1 MPLPDA
7 EAPEESRLY
16 EELKSKN
23 ALGGATGG
31 NTAALMDALRLATFL
46 DAENEDQLRRLLLIG
61 QASGTTSSSGPIP
74 GTSTTAYKNDVT
86 SSGTRYN
93 IFQPGP
99 GEVWLLGPLSYQVGG
114 ASGTVTVEQWLYA
127 SDNIDGTKR
136 RVLVGNSSTSGSGY
150 NTIFEGGPNMPI
162 HVDENGYVAFEATG
176 TFTSVTVYLHL
187 IRVR

>member
-7 EAPEESRLY
+7 DPPEKSRLY

-31 NTAALMDALRLATFL
+31 NTANLMDALRLATFL
-46 DAENEDQLRRLLLIG
+46 DENNEDVLRRIILIG

-74 GTSTTAYKNDVT
+74 GTSVTAYIQATN
-86 SSGTRYN
+86 SGTKYN

-99 GEVWLLGPLSYQVGG
+99 GEVYLLGPCSFQLSGQ
-114 ASGTVTVEQWLYA
+114 SGSVTVEQWLYA
-127 SDNIDGTKR
+127 GDNIDGTKR
-136 RVLVGNSSTSGSGY
+136 RVLVGNSSSGSSSY
-150 NTIFEGGPNMPI
+150 ATIFEGGPNMPI
-162 HVDENGYVAFEATG
+162 HVDENGYVAVEATG
-176 TFTSVTVYLHL
+176 TFTSVSFYLHL